1 MEETL
6 YDEQAL
12 EYYYE
17 EIMETYGD
25 DEEVSEAFDGI
36 DY

>member
-1 MEETL
+1 MEETQ
-6 YDEQAL
+6 YEEQAI
-12 EYYYE
+12 EYNYE
-17 EIMETYGD
+17 EKMETYGD

>member
-6 YDEQAL
+6 YDEQAI

>member
-6 YDEQAL
+6 YDEQAI

-17 EIMETYGD
+17 EIMKTYGD

>member
-6 YDEQAL
+6 YDEQVI

-17 EIMETYGD
+17 EIMEMYGD